1 MNIFRQRLEK
11 NDIDVALITDDDN
24 VYYLTGYYDYLHMDF
39 GRPTILVVLR
49 EGQSILITPSIDFNS
64 AESLARVDRI
74 VSWND
79 GVGNEWR
86 EELPKVAMNAM
97 KVAIEPNHIP
107 PVVHSYLVELIEAE
121 KLENASSLLSDMRM
135 IKSDMELQ
143 LARHAGEVAN
153 AMMTAGRS
161 AIGSGIA
168 EFEVAIATSQAGTR
182 MAAKLLNAH
191 YTDEDMSPN
200 THFLQIMASG
210 EAITKTHHR
219 ATTRIMKY
227 GEPVFLC
234 FCGMTNFHRF
244 KLGFDRTFWIGEI
257 KDKSQEVVY
266 EIALASHLAFLKTIE
281 AEFAEFKGPR
291 YHVIGNHDIDS
302 ISKEQFLANVENTGI
317 AKDKSYYSFDS
328 KWVHFVVLDANY
340 LADGRD
346 CAPGNCKWTDTHVP
360 KKELEWLRRD
370 LEATKLPVVVLAHQR
385 LDGRGSHFTKN
396 SDEVRKLLEK
406 SGRVLVVFQG
416 HDHRGG
422 HSLIGGIHYYTL
434 KAAVEGSGEENNSYG
449 IVEVRRNGDIV
460 VEGFRKAVDLA
471 MPRNS

>member
-1 MNIFRQRLEK
+1 MFEKNMNIFRQHLEK

-86 EELPKVAMNAM
+86 EELPKVAMKAM
-97 KVAIEPNHIP
+97 KVAIEPNHIT
-107 PVVHSYLVELIEAE
+107 PVVHSYLIELIEAK

-266 EIALASHLAFLKTIE
+266 EIALASQEAALRALRPGVTAESVHAAYAEVIQEAGYDYPFRCGRATGFSYLEAPQLVTGDKTILQPGMVL
-281 AEFAEFKGPR
+281 AVDGSVSVDNFRAQ
-291 YHVIGNHDIDS
+291 IGDS
-302 ISKEQFLANVENTGI
+302 FIITQEGYESL
-317 AKDKSYYSFDS
+317 
-328 KWVHFVVLDANY
+328 
-340 LADGRD
+340 
-346 CAPGNCKWTDTHVP
+346 TDHP
-360 KKELEWLRRD
+360 KKLE
-370 LEATKLPVVVLAHQR
+370 
-385 LDGRGSHFTKN
+385 
-396 SDEVRKLLEK
+396 
-406 SGRVLVVFQG
+406 
-416 HDHRGG
+416 
-422 HSLIGGIHYYTL
+422 
-434 KAAVEGSGEENNSYG
+434 
-449 IVEVRRNGDIV
+449 DII
-460 VEGFRKAVDLA
+460 L
-471 MPRNS
+471 